1 MIVKVEQPYKTV
13 YTMNHRRERHFLIY
27 AIFVIGLTS
36 IVAQILLLREL
47 VVVFFGNELSLG
59 VMLGVWLFWT
69 AIGSGLS
76 SRLFIKIHRLDRFI
90 SLFQFILAVFLPF
103 ILIFVRSSKEL
114 IGITFGEMIGFV
126 PMLLIT
132 LISLTPFCILAG
144 LLYSLA
150 CQYLQQLDR
159 EPTRSM
165 GKVYLIEAIGSGI
178 GGLLVSFILIRFI
191 HPALT
196 FLLLSG
202 INLMSALLIQNSLS
216 LQQKGKRKF
225 ILPAILIIY
234 GLMILGFSQQFQR
247 VCDQILWKRYNLIWT
262 QNTIFGNLSVIR
274 MEEQISLFENGLH
287 LFTSPDPFIAEES
300 VHFALLEHK
309 NPKTVLLIGGGLGGG
324 IQQTLKHP
332 SVQSVDY
339 VELDPTV
346 VRLAEQFLDSEQV
359 KPLHDPRVTIHNVD
373 GRHFIKKTS
382 KNFDVIILN
391 LPNPYTAQINRYY
404 TLEFY
409 QEIERIL
416 NKDGVF
422 SFQVTSSENMI
433 SDELSDF
440 LSTLASTLSAVFP
453 DRVIIPGETNH
464 FIVSTTP
471 QLLTSDP
478 QVLVARLQDREL
490 QTQYIREYYLPYR
503 MSQERQTY
511 LQSRLHP
518 VSAEKLNQDFK
529 PIGYYYD
536 TVLWATYF
544 SGFFKTIFTCV
555 SRLNISYIVGFIML
569 FTLTLIFWK
578 WRPTKSSQLLSSSVL
593 FSIFTVGLSEISLE
607 VILILGFQIL
617 YGYVYYQLAI
627 IITGYM
633 TGLSFG
639 SWLAIS
645 RKRTPRQTFIL
656 FRRCQLSMFLYTI
669 FIILILWTF
678 HRYPLWIPNH
688 PWMSWTFP
696 FTAMGAGFIGG
707 YQFPLANR
715 LYFYTGQSA
724 QKVAGTLYSLD
735 LFGSSSGALLISTL
749 FLPIFGL
756 FPTLFLIV
764 ILNGCCL
771 IVLMLSK
778 ESE

>member
-1 MIVKVEQPYKTV
+1 
-13 YTMNHRRERHFLIY
+13 MNNPTERRFLIQT
-27 AIFVIGLTS
+27 IFIIGLTS
-36 IVAQILLLREL
+36 IVAQIFLMREL

-69 AIGSGLS
+69 AIGSGFL
-76 SRLFIKIHRLDRFI
+76 SRLFIKMHRLDRFI

-103 ILIFVRSSKEL
+103 TLIFVRSSKEL
-114 IGITFGEMIGFV
+114 IGITLGEMIGFA

-132 LISLTPFCILAG
+132 LIALAPFCILAG

-150 CQYLQQLDR
+150 CQYLHQLDH

-165 GKVYLIEAIGSGI
+165 GKVYLVEAIGSGI

-202 INLMSALLIQNSLS
+202 INLISAIFIRNSHS
-216 LQQKGKRKF
+216 LQRGKKRKVLF
-225 ILPAILIIY
+225 PVTFIIY
-234 GLMILGFSQQFQR
+234 GLFLWLFSQKFQT
-247 VCDQILWKRYNLIWT
+247 VCDQILWKSFNLVWT
-262 QNTIFGNLSVIR
+262 QNTLFGNLSVIR
-274 MEEQISLFENGLH
+274 LEEQISIFENGLH
-287 LFTSPDPFIAEES
+287 LFTSPDQLIAEES
-300 VHFALLEHK
+300 VHFALLEHQ

-324 IQQTLKHP
+324 IQETLKHP

-339 VELDPTV
+339 VELDPMV
-346 VRLAEQFLDSEQV
+346 VRLTEQFLSPEQIE
-359 KPLHDPRVTIHNVD
+359 PLRDARVTIHNVD

-409 QEIERIL
+409 QEITRIL
-416 NKDGVF
+416 NTDGVF
-422 SFQVTSSENMI
+422 SFQITSSENMI
-433 SDELSDF
+433 GNELSDF

-453 DRVIIPGETNH
+453 DQIIIPGETNH

-471 QLLTSDP
+471 QYLASDP
-478 QVLVARLQDREL
+478 QILVERLQNRGL

-511 LQSRLHP
+511 LHSRLHP
-518 VSAEKLNQDFK
+518 VSAEELNQDFK

-544 SGFFKTIFTCV
+544 SGFFKTIFTLV
-555 SRLNISYIVGFIML
+555 SRLNISYIVGSIIL
-569 FTLTLIFWK
+569 FTLILIIHK
-578 WRPTKSSQLLSSSVL
+578 WRPKQPRPLLSSSIL

-617 YGYVYYQLAI
+617 YGHVYYQLAI

-633 TGLSFG
+633 TGLSLG

-645 RKRTPRQTFIL
+645 RRRPPRQTLIL
-656 FRRCQLSMFLYTI
+656 FRRCQLLMFLYTI
-669 FIILILWTF
+669 LVIFILWLF
-678 HRYPLWIPNH
+678 HKHPLWIPNH
-688 PWMSWTFP
+688 SSLSWTFP
-696 FTAMGAGFIGG
+696 FMAMGAGFIGG

-715 LYFYTGQSA
+715 LYFYAGQSA
-724 QKVAGTLYSLD
+724 RKVAGTLYSLD
-735 LFGSSSGALLISTL
+735 LFGSSTGALLISTL
-749 FLPIFGL
+749 FLPIFGI
-756 FPTLFLIV
+756 FPTLFFIV
-764 ILNGCCL
+764 VLNGCCL

-778 ESE
+778 ISE

>member
-1 MIVKVEQPYKTV
+1 
-13 YTMNHRRERHFLIY
+13 MNHPRERHFLIS

-36 IVAQILLLREL
+36 IAAQILLMREL

-69 AIGSGLS
+69 GIGSGLL
-76 SRLFIKIHRLDRFI
+76 SRIFIKIRRFDHFI
-90 SLFQFILAVFLPF
+90 SLLQLILAVSLPLT
-103 ILIFVRSSKEL
+103 LIFVRSSKEL
-114 IGITFGEMIGFV
+114 IGITLGEMIGFA
-126 PMLLIT
+126 PMLFIT
-132 LISLTPFCILAG
+132 LISMAPFCILAG
-144 LLYSLA
+144 LLYTLA
-150 CQYLQQLDR
+150 CQYLQLIDH

-178 GGLLVSFILIRFI
+178 GGLIASFILIRFI

-202 INLMSALLIQNSLS
+202 INLISAILIRNSHPLQRARKQKVLLPAALLI
-216 LQQKGKRKF
+216 
-225 ILPAILIIY
+225 Y
-234 GLMILGFSQQFQR
+234 GLFLLGFSQQFQTL
-247 VCDQILWKRYNLIWT
+247 CDQLLWRRYNLVFT
-262 QNTIFGNLSVIR
+262 QNTPFGNLSVIE
-274 MEEQISLFENGLH
+274 MEEQISIFENGLH
-287 LFTSPDPFIAEES
+287 LFTSPDQLIAEES
-300 VHFALLEHK
+300 VHFALLEHQD
-309 NPKTVLLIGGGLGGG
+309 PKTVLLIGGGLGGG
-324 IQQTLKHP
+324 IGETLKHP

-339 VELDPTV
+339 VELDPMV
-346 VRLAEQFLDSEQV
+346 IRLAEQFLSPEET
-359 KPLHDPRVTIHNVD
+359 KPLRDPRVTIHNVD

-409 QEIERIL
+409 QEITRIL
-416 NKDGVF
+416 NTAGVF
-422 SFQVTSSENMI
+422 SFQIISSENMI
-433 SDELSDF
+433 GDELSDF
-440 LSTLASTLSAVFP
+440 LSTLASTLSTVFP
-453 DRVIIPGETNH
+453 DLMIIPGETNH

-471 QLLTSDP
+471 QSLTSDP
-478 QVLVARLQDREL
+478 QNLVERLQNRGL

-544 SGFFKTIFTCV
+544 SGFFKTIFISV
-555 SRLNISYIVGFIML
+555 SRLKLSYIVGLIML
-569 FTLTLIFWK
+569 FTLILIFYK
-578 WRPTKSSQLLSSSVL
+578 WRPKQSRPLLSSSVL

-617 YGYVYYQLAI
+617 YGHVYYQLAI

-639 SWLAIS
+639 SWLAIPKNKPL
-645 RKRTPRQTFIL
+645 RETFTL
-656 FRRCQLSMFLYTI
+656 FRRCQLMMLLYTI
-669 FIILILWTF
+669 LIIFMLWLF
-678 HRYPLWIPNH
+678 HQHPLWIPNH

-696 FTAMGAGFIGG
+696 LMAMGAGFIGG

-715 LYFYTGQSA
+715 LYFYTGQSP

-756 FPTLFLIV
+756 FSTLFLIV
-764 ILNGCCL
+764 VLNGCCL
-771 IVLMLSK
+771 AVLMLNR